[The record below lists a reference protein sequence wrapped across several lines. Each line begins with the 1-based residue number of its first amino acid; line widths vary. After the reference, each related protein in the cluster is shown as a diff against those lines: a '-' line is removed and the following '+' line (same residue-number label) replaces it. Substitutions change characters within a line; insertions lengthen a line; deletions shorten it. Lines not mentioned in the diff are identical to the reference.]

1 MKKNDYGWIPFNMDE
16 NEWSWMTENDISYI
30 FLVKFEI
37 INIWLMT
44 YVGIGCYMSS
54 MTKGF
59 VKPSKMWHSNFKYA
73 WNLTLLKKKMVPKHF
88 LGTIGHF

>member
-1 MKKNDYGWIPFNMDE
+1 MD
-16 NEWSWMTENDISYI
+16 NEWSWMTEQWYKLYEICYI
-30 FLVKFEI
+30 FFVKFEI

-44 YVGIGCYMSS
+44 YVGVGCYMSS

-59 VKPSKMWHSNFKYA
+59 VKPSKMWHSNSKYA
-73 WNLTLLKKKMVPKHF
+73 WNLTLLFLKMVPKHF